1 MTDKQQRFVEEY
13 TTDWNGTQAAIRA
26 GYGSAGARVEAHRL
40 LTNANIRAAV
50 AERARAIGEANDVS
64 PERVLLELRRL
75 AFYDPRK
82 LFDQGNLR
90 LPQDLDDDIA
100 GAIVQVEV
108 VTRKIGEGEV
118 EYVNKYKLA
127 DKPAALQVLAKRC
140 ALLLPD
146 MPKPGEEQP
155 RRVIFEYEAVD
166 APSNKT
172 GV

>member
-1 MTDKQQRFVEEY
+1 MTDKQLRFIEEY

-50 AERARAIGEANDVS
+50 AERARAITEANDVS
-64 PERVLLELRRL
+64 QERVLLELRRL

-82 LFDQGNLR
+82 LFDQGNLK

-100 GAIVQVEV
+100 GAIVQGEV

-127 DKPAALQVLAKRC
+127 DKPSALQVLAKRC

-146 MPKPGEEQP
+146 AAPPTDQAP
-155 RRVIFEYEAVD
+155 RRVIFEYDLAD
-166 APSNKT
+166 Q
-172 GV
+172 